1 MGLFQYEWL
10 LRLVCSVAV
19 GTLIGYERHVRSKDA
34 GIRTHAIVALA
45 SCLMMLISQ
54 YAFPDAG
61 KFDASRVAAG
71 VVSGIGFLGAGLIF
85 AHEGSIYGLTTAAG
99 VWATSGI
106 GMAFGAGMYALG
118 TVCGLLM
125 YIVENVYQ
133 KIFSFNPPY
142 SLINVSFK
150 MDHEGTISDINEVLL
165 KLGYNHSE
173 NKITSKENYWQVET
187 MIRTRKDVS
196 PKQLKDELSEIPHLI
211 EICII

>member
-10 LRLVCSVAV
+10 LRLVCSVTI

-85 AHEGSIYGLTTAAG
+85 AHDGSIYGLTTAAG

-133 KIFSFNPPY
+133 KIF
-142 SLINVSFK
+142 
-150 MDHEGTISDINEVLL
+150 EALL

-173 NKITSKENYWQVET
+173 NKITSKDNYWQVDT